1 MTPRTASEQLVE
13 RALAYVGGGAVRVVD
28 VGTGSGAIA
37 IAIAAA
43 APEANVWATDT
54 SSSAVALARANVHDH
69 GLTDRVT
76 VCEGD
81 LLEPVSGAVN
91 LVVANLPYLA
101 EARADEYP
109 DLAGEPAA
117 AVFSGGVGLDPY
129 RRLLAACSERLTSDG
144 AVVLQ
149 HRRRVLTATRREL
162 PALVTALE
170 AAA

>member
-1 MTPRTASEQLVE
+1 MASEQLVG
-13 RALAYVGGGAVRVVD
+13 RALRHLDGGAVRVVD

-43 APEANVWATDT
+43 ALEANVWATDT
-54 SSSAVALARANVHDH
+54 SSSAVVLARANVHDH

-81 LLEPVSGAVN
+81 FVQPGSSGAVD

-101 EARADEYP
+101 EARAEEYP

-117 AVFSGGVGLDPY
+117 AVFSGGDGLDPY
-129 RRLLAACSERLTSDG
+129 RRYLLRARTG
-144 AVVLQ
+144 
-149 HRRRVLTATRREL
+149 
-162 PALVTALE
+162 
-170 AAA
+170 

>member
-1 MTPRTASEQLVE
+1 MTSEQLVG
-13 RALAYVGGGAVRVVD
+13 RALAYLGGGAVRVVD
-28 VGTGSGAIA
+28 VETGSGAIA

-81 LLEPVSGAVN
+81 LLEPVSGAVD

-101 EARADEYP
+101 EARAEEYP

-117 AVFSGGVGLDPY
+117 AVFSGGDGLDPY
-129 RRLLAACSERLTSDG
+129 RRLLAACSERLHGRRGRGSAD
-144 AVVLQ
+144 
-149 HRRRVLTATRREL
+149 RRRVLAATRSEL
-162 PALVTALE
+162 PSLVAALE
-170 AAA
+170 AA

>member
-1 MTPRTASEQLVE
+1 MTPRTASEQLVR
-13 RALAYVGGGAVRVVD
+13 RALACLGGGAVRVVD

-81 LLEPVSGAVN
+81 LLEPVSGAVD

-101 EARADEYP
+101 EARAEEYP

-117 AVFSGGVGLDPY
+117 ASS
-129 RRLLAACSERLTSDG
+129 A
-144 AVVLQ
+144 
-149 HRRRVLTATRREL
+149 TATGSTRTGGYSLR
-162 PALVTALE
+162 VRSG
-170 AAA
+170 

>member
-1 MTPRTASEQLVE
+1 MASEQLVG
-13 RALAYVGGGAVRVVD
+13 RALAYLGGGAVRVVD

-43 APEANVWATDT
+43 APEASVWAIDT
-54 SSSAVALARANVHDH
+54 SRSAVALARANVHEH

-81 LLEPVSGAVN
+81 LLEPVSGAVD

-101 EARADEYP
+101 KARAEEYP

-117 AVFSGGVGLDPY
+117 AVFSGGDGLDPY
-129 RRLLAACSERLTSDG
+129 RRLLAACSERLTGDG

-149 HRRRVLTATRREL
+149 HRRRVFPPL
-162 PALVTALE
+162 
-170 AAA
+170 AASCPHS